1 MEKVIIVFDGYCIL
15 CNKYVRWIS
24 KRNPSKNIYFTNFN
38 SVFIKEKYPNLKLGN
53 TVFVIKN
60 NGEVLTKSQ
69 AIKYCIKYLKINL
82 ILKYM
87 LLTIPNFFLNF
98 LYELI
103 ARNRYNIFGKYNECT
118 IPDSIKSSN
127 ILY

>member
-1 MEKVIIVFDGYCIL
+1 MIIVFDGYCIL

-60 NGEVLTKSQ
+60 NGFFK
-69 AIKYCIKYLKINL
+69 
-82 ILKYM
+82 
-87 LLTIPNFFLNF
+87 FLNF
-98 LYELI
+98 SKIGCL
-103 ARNRYNIFGKYNECT
+103 F
-118 IPDSIKSSN
+118 
-127 ILY
+127 